1 MGTFDINGP
10 RSGKTYGFNI
20 QGDTPT
26 DYEYA
31 WISNFIQQQ
40 EDEYAKFFEELLGD
54 SLEKL
59 RKI

>member
-31 WISNFIQQQ
+31 WISNFIQQ
-40 EDEYAKFFEELLGD
+40 
-54 SLEKL
+54 
-59 RKI
+59 